1 MTFNKSRRS
10 PPCLVPVDEV
20 NSAHARLRI
29 LQLQEVIAQDTM
41 LFAQARL
48 QELAASGVL
57 SPEDHTRLLGQVRR
71 ELAQLR
77 EQVTQSQSMVAL
89 HDLKR
94 TRQELTELYERTM
107 SGLDT
112 EIKAIRTTLLAEYS
126 AWVDTTPHPRSSTAV
141 HPARASTTPWYL
153 QSKVILPLILIMVL
167 VSTSPF
173 TFGLLSDQRIMNS
186 SGIVA
191 GVNLGVYTDSAGN
204 APLTRVE
211 WGLLYPGDTITQ
223 ELYIHNAGNQAT
235 TLQLETANWSP
246 SQASTYLTLTWDY
259 GNEVVQPDETIR
271 VILSLTLA
279 SDVQDI
285 QDFSFDIVLTM
296 LAS

>member
-1 MTFNKSRRS
+1 M
-10 PPCLVPVDEV
+10 DEV
-20 NSAHARLRI
+20 NSEHTQLRI
-29 LQLQEVIAQDTM
+29 LQLQEAIAQDTM

-48 QELAASGVL
+48 QELAASGDL
-57 SPEDHTRLLGQVRR
+57 SPEDHTRLLGQVGR

-77 EQVTQSQSMVAL
+77 DQVTRSQSIVSL
-89 HDLKR
+89 HDLR
-94 TRQELTELYERTM
+94 HTRQELTALYERTM

-112 EIKAIRTTLLAEYS
+112 EIREIRTALLAENS
-126 AWVDTTPHPRSSTAV
+126 ARIDASAHPRSSITV
-141 HPARASTTPWYL
+141 HPARVSSTPWYL
-153 QSKVILPLILIMVL
+153 QSRVILPLLLIVVL

-191 GVNLGVYTDSAGN
+191 GVNLDVYADSAGN
-204 APLTRVE
+204 TPLTGVE
-211 WGLLYPGDTITQ
+211 WGLLYPGDLITQ
-223 ELYIHNAGNQAT
+223 ELYIRNTGNQAT

-246 SQASTYLTLTWDY
+246 SQASTYLTLSWDY
-259 GNEVVQPDETIR
+259 GNELVQPDETLR
-271 VILSLTLA
+271 VTLSLTLA

-285 QDFSFDIVLTM
+285 QEFSFDIVLTM